1 MNREVQNFV
10 DSKVAEWQSNDVTK
24 RSIDIL
30 LSLFG
35 LIFLL
40 PAMALI
46 ALILLLQDGPPIFF
60 SQRRIGRGGRE
71 FSCLK
76 FRTMKQDAEQRLAD
90 FLRNCEASRQ
100 EWETTQKLKND
111 PRITRFGSFLRRSS
125 LDELP
130 QLINVLRGEMSLVG
144 PRPIVRAEIPR
155 YADAYIYYIAVRPG
169 LTGLWQINGR
179 NDTSYSE
186 RVRLDL
192 QYVQTGTLRT
202 DLIILIKTVAVVLL
216 GRGSY

>member
-1 MNREVQNFV
+1 MEQIV
-10 DSKVAEWQSNDVTK
+10 DRKVAKWCTDDTMK
-24 RSIDIL
+24 RTIDIVL
-30 LSLFG
+30 AALALV
-35 LIFLL
+35 LLL

-46 ALILLLQDGPPIFF
+46 ALILFLQDGRPIFF
-60 SQRRIGRGGRE
+60 NHCRIGFRGRE

-90 FLRNCEASRQ
+90 LLRNCEASRQ
-100 EWETTQKLKND
+100 EWATTQKLKND

-155 YADAYIYYIAVRPG
+155 YADAYIYYASIRPG
-169 LTGLWQINGR
+169 VTGLWQINGR
-179 NDTSYSE
+179 NDTDYSE
-186 RVRLDL
+186 RVRLDV
-192 QYVQTGTLRT
+192 QYAKTGTLRT

>member
-10 DSKVAEWQSNDVTK
+10 GSKVAVSDIGDVRK
-24 RSIDIL
+24 RACDIVL
-30 LSLFG
+30 AALA
-35 LIFLL
+35 LILLL

-46 ALILLLQDGPPIFF
+46 ALILFIQDGRPILF
-60 SQRRIGRGGRE
+60 SHRRIGRGSKE

-76 FRTMKQDAEQRLAD
+76 FRTMKRDAEKRLAD
-90 FLRNCEASRQ
+90 LLQNCEASRQ
-100 EWETTQKLKND
+100 EWEANQKLKND
-111 PRITRFGSFLRRSS
+111 PRVTKFGHFLRRSS

-130 QLINVLRGEMSLVG
+130 QLFNVLRGEMSLVG

-155 YADAYIYYIAVRPG
+155 YADAYAYYASVRPG
-169 LTGLWQINGR
+169 VTGLWQINGR

-186 RVRLDL
+186 RVRLDV
-192 QYVQTGTLRT
+192 QYVRTGTFKT
-202 DLIILIKTVAVVLL
+202 DLIILIKTIAIVLL